1 MQFRIGGKTC
11 VKYSNFLEFDGWF
24 CWFGPSVFQCFN
36 AARWS
41 STMPTFGWTSKTQ
54 ILAPWSLRFKRF
66 ERSCVFGWQPRSVL
80 EIGSQQF
87 FLRRCFWFGLLFFL
101 QTEGSNVDR
110 FLSLLMWQKQ
120 IGRSKLES
128 FPMKLCWIEHLR
140 NILNGWAAGTT
151 RWFVIPDDGWSPHG
165 WFNMVQF
172 SFGNFLGWWVMEL
185 EETKKILVFLRNYP
199 KILWKVR
206 LWREF
211 DSWNTCIWLM
221 WGMQVCMT
229 NLKDL
234 LVQSVDG

>member
-1 MQFRIGGKTC
+1 M
-11 VKYSNFLEFDGWF
+11 
-24 CWFGPSVFQCFN
+24 
-36 AARWS
+36 
-41 STMPTFGWTSKTQ
+41 
-54 ILAPWSLRFKRF
+54 
-66 ERSCVFGWQPRSVL
+66 
-80 EIGSQQF
+80 
-87 FLRRCFWFGLLFFL
+87 CFWVTTTKCVGDWFATIFFAEVFLVWSPFFL